1 MADQRDDDKLER
13 DDAGERDVREP
24 DDVIAPGNTGGEGPG
39 GLVKVEGD
47 LPRRL
52 FVLPLPEPVLFPGM
66 MVPIPIEQGPLLQVA
81 DAAASNSEYIL
92 FMAAPQE
99 SGPNPPLDALPPVG
113 TAAKVLK
120 RIQLP
125 DNKVTLVVQ
134 GVRRTRPE
142 WYSAWLEGGQK
153 KVVVKVASLEDLE
166 RVYREALSIGLPAV
180 KIADMGLTQL
190 PPGTVTAVGIGPAPE
205 EVVDRVTGKLKLL

>member
-1 MADQRDDDKLER
+1 MASGLKQVIVVRTDIKMGKGKL
-13 DDAGERDVREP
+13 A
-24 DDVIAPGNTGGEGPG
+24 A
-39 GLVKVEGD
+39 
-47 LPRRL
+47 
-52 FVLPLPEPVLFPGM
+52 
-66 MVPIPIEQGPLLQVA
+66 QVA
-81 DAAASNSEYIL
+81 HAAVS
-92 FMAAPQE
+92 AAD
-99 SGPNPPLDALPPVG
+99 L
-113 TAAKVLK
+113 
-120 RIQLP
+120 
-125 DNKVTLVVQ
+125 
-134 GVRRTRPE
+134 VRRTRPE